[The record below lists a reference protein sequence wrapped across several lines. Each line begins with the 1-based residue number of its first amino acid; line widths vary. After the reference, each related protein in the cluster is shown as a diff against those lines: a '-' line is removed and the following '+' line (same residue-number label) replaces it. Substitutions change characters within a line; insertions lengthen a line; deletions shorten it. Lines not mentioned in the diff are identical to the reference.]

1 MAKKQLPAARSTA
14 VTGWADRMKTAV
26 QKQQKAAEQ
35 MGSSSNWISFRGGV
49 VQVNGAVAPA
59 GKFNCIIL
67 AYMQERS
74 WYENEFD
81 AANPTTPG
89 CYAYGDDEG
98 GVPVQPHAKS
108 TDKQSQTCK
117 TCALSQYGSAAKGR
131 GQACRQSIRIAL
143 VPATAEGCAGEPFFA
158 RIPPTSIKYVKGWLE
173 DLGDTP
179 CFGAVTELSA
189 TPDVNDMF
197 HIGLTVKQQL
207 PRELQ
212 GAVLNLLDNAE
223 VQLRE
228 PFPELDTPAVTA
240 KPGKKRKL

>member
-1 MAKKQLPAARSTA
+1 MAKLPVTKTTA

-26 QKQQKAAEQ
+26 QKQQKAVLQ
-35 MGSSSNWISFRGGV
+35 MGSTSQWISFKGGV
-49 VQVNGAVAPA
+49 IQVKGAVAPA
-59 GKFNCIIL
+59 GKFNCIVL
-67 AYMQERS
+67 AYMQERA
-74 WYENEFD
+74 WYENEYD
-81 AANPTTPG
+81 ASNPGTPG

-98 GVPVQPHAKS
+98 SVPVSPYAKS

-117 TCALSQYGSAAKGR
+117 TCEFSQYGSAAKGR

-143 VPATAEGCAGEPFFA
+143 VPATADGVNGEPFFA
-158 RIPPTSIKYVKGWLE
+158 RIPPTSIKYVHGWLK
-173 DLGDTP
+173 DLGETP

-197 HIGLTVKQQL
+197 HINLNVKSLL

-212 GAVLNLLDNAE
+212 GGVLNLLDKAE
-223 VQLRE
+223 EELRQ
-228 PFPELDTPAVTA
+228 PFPEMDAPAVTA